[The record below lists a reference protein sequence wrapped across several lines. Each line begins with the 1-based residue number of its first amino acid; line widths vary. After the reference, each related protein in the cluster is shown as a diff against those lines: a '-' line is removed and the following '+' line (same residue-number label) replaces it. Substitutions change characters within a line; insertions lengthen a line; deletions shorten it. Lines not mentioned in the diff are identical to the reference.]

1 MVYWAIATSSKY
13 PDVYVERIKAQS
25 DGEASEKAEKW
36 HKENMGFRYSFVV
49 AKEISKSVLD
59 TANNACLECGSDLS
73 GGFHGDGCS
82 FNGFYKPYSKI
93 DVSKKDGQK

>member
-49 AKEISKSVLD
+49 AKEI
-59 TANNACLECGSDLS
+59 
-73 GGFHGDGCS
+73 
-82 FNGFYKPYSKI
+82 
-93 DVSKKDGQK
+93 